1 MVEWGLIPAH
11 NESLMNLMNS
21 PTIALASLLFLTA
34 FAVSGAEDRRE
45 RVLKDRTEV
54 QERGDWVYNDLP
66 QGIEAAKRTG
76 KPLLVVF
83 RCIP

>member
-11 NESLMNLMNS
+11 NESFMNLMNS
-21 PTIALASLLFLTA
+21 PTIALGSLLFLTA